1 MQKCYCCGK
10 DLINTR
16 QKPEHIIPNGV
27 GGKLK
32 SSHILCYDCN
42 NMLSYLDE
50 SICKSVLHLTN
61 FLNPHRDN
69 GTNPKIKIQSD
80 SKEYIR
86 EANGKYY
93 TKPEFKNVKKEGNH
107 LSFAFKT
114 EYSVDDKNSAQENA
128 LKPVFKLVEDFYKDK
143 PEKIEKAK
151 KDIIA
156 KLEKNIVSKDSP
168 VLHICGQYNQ
178 DGLLF
183 LALLKIT
190 IGFYIYNE
198 LPVEDIADKIQLL
211 KNKDLKSINNLGNY
225 FYPDNFFLNDS
236 IYHLLYLKGDSLN
249 KQMYCI
255 ISLYSCLNTIILLN
269 DNYTG
274 DNFCKTYLYDLRN
287 NKEKSFSNN
296 ITITKDM
303 FENILSFNNQ
313 EQIQKGMC
321 KQMKI
326 FLDFLVRRTPTP
338 DKFFHILNTSFQ
350 KICNSDCLSE
360 DEYKKAFEGTSKRAL
375 KEDNDFKC
383 FLDKWVDEILA
394 IALSTNYSYT
404 RYLSTYIPKVL
415 SSIVMSCIFDI
426 IEQNLYQ
433 IPSIDIFKDMIYGK
447 IANVKTK
454 NENLNHLIQDE
465 NENII
470 SYIDSLLEEK
480 IYPKIQNYLFLFE
493 KSEFKT

>member
-1 MQKCYCCGK
+1 MKKCYYCGK
-10 DLINTR
+10 DLIKTHT
-16 QKPEHIIPNGV
+16 KAEHIIPNGV

-32 SSHILCYDCN
+32 TSLILCDDCN
-42 NMLSYLDE
+42 NILSYLDE
-50 SICKSVLHLTN
+50 SICKSVMHLTN

-69 GTNPKIKIQSD
+69 GSNPQIKLQSAD
-80 SKEYIR
+80 KEYIR

-93 TKPEFKNVKKEGNH
+93 TKPEFKNVKKDGNH

-114 EYSVDDKNSAQENA
+114 EYSVDGKNSAQEKA

-183 LALLKIT
+183 LAMLKIA

-236 IYHLLYLKGDSLN
+236 IYHLLYLKGDNLN
-249 KQMYCI
+249 KQIYCI
-255 ISLYSCLNTIILLN
+255 ISLYGCLNTIILLN

-296 ITITKDM
+296 ISITKDM

-313 EQIQKGMC
+313 EQIQKGIG

-326 FLDFLVRRTPTP
+326 FLDFLVRRSPTP
-338 DKFFHILNTSFQ
+338 DKLFYILNTSFQ
-350 KICNSDCLSE
+350 KICNSACLPE
-360 DEYKKAFEGTSKRAL
+360 DEYKKAFEETTKMAL

-383 FLDKWVDEILA
+383 FLDKWVDEILE
-394 IALSTNYSYT
+394 IALSTNYTYT
-404 RYLSTYIPKVL
+404 TYLSTYIPKVL
-415 SSIVMSCIFDI
+415 SSIVTSCIIDSI
-426 IEQNLYQ
+426 RANPYQ
-433 IPSIDIFKDMIYGK
+433 IIALDAFKDMIYEK
-447 IANVKTK
+447 ISNVKTK
-454 NENLNHLIQDE
+454 NDKLNNLIKEEKD
-465 NENII
+465 NII
-470 SYIDSLLEEK
+470 SNVNSLIEK
-480 IYPKIQNYLFLFE
+480 DIYSKIKSYSSLFV
-493 KSEFKT
+493 KARPNT